1 MTRTPR
7 VPIGSM
13 LKGNPLGN
21 KPRAKAAPK
30 GKPTKPKK
38 GGRKAKV

>member
-7 VPIGSM
+7 VPMGSM

-21 KPRAKAAPK
+21 KPSAAKPETK
-30 GKPTKPKK
+30 DKPAKVKK
-38 GGRKAKV
+38 GGRK